1 MAEMTSR
8 ERVLRTFRF
17 EKTDRAPF
25 DLMESIIW
33 DELQDWFTEEMGL
46 ASKDEVLDHFDV
58 DFRWFWAAPIAP
70 DGFNLTSEEYLMTSA
85 PGSWSDHLVKR
96 PLKDVHSVSE
106 LMDKHKWIAP
116 EWWNVAPA
124 HAFRKKYPDKAI
136 VMLVHRTMLFMT
148 ACEFFGAEEALVRLI
163 SGDEVLEEFLRLQ
176 GEFAAD
182 SFRYACGQ
190 VQGAV
195 DVCWLMDDVATQ
207 RALMM
212 RPDLWRTCFKEIL
225 RREVE
230 AIHANNMYVLF
241 HSCGAIREI
250 LPDLIEIGI
259 DGVLPFQ
266 TTAGGMDAESIAR
279 DFGGKILLYG
289 GIDIQ
294 QLLTFGSEKDVR
306 HEVRK
311 NIDLFASHGGYVVS
325 NSHHCIQNIKP
336 PNICAMLDEARSYR
350 PARA

>member
-1 MAEMTSR
+1 
-8 ERVLRTFRF
+8 
-17 EKTDRAPF
+17 
-25 DLMESIIW
+25 
-33 DELQDWFTEEMGL
+33 
-46 ASKDEVLDHFDV
+46 
-58 DFRWFWAAPIAP
+58 
-70 DGFNLTSEEYLMTSA
+70 
-85 PGSWSDHLVKR
+85 
-96 PLKDVHSVSE
+96 
-106 LMDKHKWIAP
+106 
-116 EWWNVAPA
+116 
-124 HAFRKKYPDKAI
+124 
-136 VMLVHRTMLFMT
+136 MLVHRTMLFMT